1 MKSNDTQWFAKK
13 EAVHSMFPYLLTSW
27 CLRHFPKFFTN
38 FIVWCASL
46 FYFIFDKRARSAAI
60 QYQKILKE
68 FNPSLKIKPLR
79 QLVSFALSLVE
90 KMDCW
95 TNSKNPIPFENIC
108 LHDDD
113 VHELIS
119 QLNEKRGAFIFI
131 SHLGNFE
138 ILRSLATAHKMGVQ
152 NEVALTVISDE
163 NFSSKF
169 SKFLKQ
175 NAPQFFE
182 NMVDINEI
190 TPATIEKFMDTISR
204 GGLVVCAGD
213 RISKN
218 ASQRILSQDFLG
230 KSAPFSYGAFFLAL
244 LLDAPIYFIF
254 GFKKTNLFFSRKFE
268 MHVKKAR
275 TEISASRK
283 KRDESIK
290 NLCAEYARTLEE
302 FCKIYPYQ
310 WYNFFDF
317 WAFPSEGSGEKNF
330 EEKNG
335 K

>member
-1 MKSNDTQWFAKK
+1 MKGNDTQWFAKK
-13 EAVHSMFPYLLTSW
+13 EAAHSMFPYLLTSW
-27 CLRHFPKFFTN
+27 CLRHFPRFFTN

-46 FYFIFDKRARSAAI
+46 FYFIFDKRARNAAI

-68 FNPSLKIKPLR
+68 FNPSLKIKPLK

-90 KMDCW
+90 KIDCW

-113 VHELIS
+113 VQELIS

-138 ILRSLATAHKMGVQ
+138 ILRSLATAHKIGVQ
-152 NEVALTVISDE
+152 NEVALTVISDNE
-163 NFSSKF
+163 ISSNFSKVLQQIS
-169 SKFLKQ
+169 
-175 NAPQFFE
+175 PQFFE
-182 NMVDINEI
+182 NTVDINEI
-190 TPATIEKFMDTISR
+190 TPATMEKFMDTISR
-204 GGLVVCAGD
+204 GRLVACAGD

-218 ASQRILSQDFLG
+218 ASQRILSQNFLG
-230 KSAPFSYGAFFLAL
+230 KPAPFSYGAFFLAL

-268 MHVKKAR
+268 MYVRKAR
-275 TEISASRK
+275 TEISSSRK

-317 WAFPSEGSGEKNF
+317 WAFPAKDSDEKNSGEKS
-330 EEKNG
+330 G

>member
-1 MKSNDTQWFAKK
+1 MKGNDTQWFAKK
-13 EAVHSMFPYLLTSW
+13 EAAHSMFPYLLTSW
-27 CLRHFPKFFTN
+27 CLRHFPRFFTN

-46 FYFIFDKRARSAAI
+46 FYFIFDKRARNAAI

-68 FNPSLKIKPLR
+68 FNPSLKIKPLK

-90 KMDCW
+90 KIDCW

-113 VHELIS
+113 IQELIS
-119 QLNEKRGAFIFI
+119 QLNKKRGAFIFI

-152 NEVALTVISDE
+152 NEVALTVISDNE
-163 NFSSKF
+163 ISSNFSKVLQQIS
-169 SKFLKQ
+169 
-175 NAPQFFE
+175 PQFFE
-182 NMVDINEI
+182 NTVDINEI
-190 TPATIEKFMDTISR
+190 TPATMEKFMDTISR

-218 ASQRILSQDFLG
+218 ASQRILSQNFLR
-230 KSAPFSYGAFFLAL
+230 KPAPFSYGAFFLAL

-268 MHVKKAR
+268 MYVKKAR
-275 TEISASRK
+275 TEISSSRK

-317 WAFPSEGSGEKNF
+317 WAFPAEDSDEKNSGEKS
-330 EEKNG
+330 G

>member
-1 MKSNDTQWFAKK
+1 MKKTGIQWFDKK
-13 EAVHSMFPYLLTSW
+13 EAARSTYPYLLSFW
-27 CLRHFPKFFTN
+27 CLKHFPKFLMN
-38 FIVWCASL
+38 FIAWCVSL
-46 FYFIFDKRARSAAI
+46 FYFIFDRRARCEVI
-60 QYQKILKE
+60 RYQKNLKE
-68 FNPSLKIKPLR
+68 VNPNFKIRPLR
-79 QLVSFALSLVE
+79 QLASFAVTLGE
-90 KMDCW
+90 KIDCW

-152 NEVALTVISDE
+152 NEVALASISDNE
-163 NFSSKF
+163 ISSNFSKVLRQIS
-169 SKFLKQ
+169 
-175 NAPQFFE
+175 PQFFE
-182 NMVDINEI
+182 NTVNINEI
-190 TPATIEKFMDTISR
+190 TPATMEKFMDTISR

-213 RISKN
+213 RLSKK
-218 ASQRILSQDFLG
+218 ASGRIVSQNFLE
-230 KSAPFSYGAFFLAL
+230 KPAPFSYGAFFLAL

-254 GFKKTNLFFSRKFE
+254 GFKKKDLFFSRKFE
-268 MHVKKAR
+268 MYVRKAR
-275 TEISASRK
+275 TEISSSRK
-283 KRDESIK
+283 RRDESIK

-317 WAFPSEGSGEKNF
+317 WAFPSENLDAKNLGEKS
-330 EEKNG
+330 EQ
-335 K
+335 